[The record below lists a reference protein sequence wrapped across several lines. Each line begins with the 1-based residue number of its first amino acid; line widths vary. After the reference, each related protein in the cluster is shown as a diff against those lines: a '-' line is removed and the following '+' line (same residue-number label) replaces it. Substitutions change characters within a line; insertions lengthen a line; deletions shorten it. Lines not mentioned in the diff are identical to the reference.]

1 MSETKNLSSR
11 IKEYL
16 PSELTGFL
24 QAVGAIAAYQGHH
37 LYLVGGVV
45 RDLLL
50 DRSNLDLDLV
60 VEGDALALAQQ
71 AASVTQGKLTVYR
84 RFGTARLRWG
94 KWSID
99 FVRARSETYDRP
111 GALPRVT
118 PGSLSEDL
126 FRRDFTINAMA
137 INLNPGCYGEVIDIY
152 GGRAD
157 LEKKYIRVLHEKSFT
172 DDATRIWRALRYEQ
186 RLDFQMEVDT
196 RRLLAR
202 NIPMLDTISSDRIRH
217 ELDLVLK
224 EAQPEKVLLRAK
236 ELKVLSRLH
245 PALKAGHTLSARFQ
259 RAREVVSP
267 ESQLASEVVSPES
280 QLASELASSE
290 SRLASE
296 LASSESRLASELASS
311 ESRLASVYLALL
323 TYPLT
328 DNEVE
333 DFISLLR
340 VPGRPAKVMRDS
352 QHLKTKL
359 KLLATA
365 NLAPSRVYTA
375 LQGYA
380 PVALLV
386 SAIATDSTTVSR
398 NIGLFYGW
406 LRYVKPSLTG
416 NCLIQMG
423 VAPGPGVKDFLE
435 RLRAARLDGEVTTR
449 QGEREMVTRWLR
461 ERG

>member
-1 MSETKNLSSR
+1 VCYNSGEITTVESRMAETKNLSSR

-16 PSELTGFL
+16 PAELTGFL
-24 QAVGAIAAYQGHH
+24 ESVGAIAAYQGHH

-60 VEGDALALAQQ
+60 VEGDAMILAQQ
-71 AASVTQGKLTVYR
+71 AAGVTQGKLTVYR

-99 FVRARSETYDRP
+99 FARARSETYARP
-111 GALPRVT
+111 GALPRVN
-118 PGSLSEDL
+118 PGSLVEDL
-126 FRRDFTINAMA
+126 HRRDFTINAMA

-152 GGRAD
+152 GGQAD
-157 LEKKYIRVLHEKSFT
+157 LGKKLVRVLHERSFT

-186 RLDFQMEVDT
+186 RLDFQLEAET
-196 RRLLAR
+196 RRLLVR
-202 NIPMLDTISSDRIRH
+202 DVPMMDTISSDRVRH
-217 ELDLVLK
+217 ELDLVLR
-224 EAQPEKVLLRAK
+224 EVQPEKVLRRAE
-236 ELKVLSRLH
+236 ELKVLRRLH
-245 PALKAGHTLSARFQ
+245 PALKASHTLSARFE

-267 ESQLASEVVSPES
+267 ESQLASI
-280 QLASELASSE
+280 
-290 SRLASE
+290 
-296 LASSESRLASELASS
+296 
-311 ESRLASVYLALL
+311 YLALL

-328 DNEVE
+328 NEEVE
-333 DFISLLR
+333 GFISLLR
-340 VPGRPAKVMRDS
+340 VPGKSAKVMRES
-352 QHLKTKL
+352 QRLKANL

-365 NLAPSRVYTA
+365 NLTPSRIYAA

-380 PVALLV
+380 PAALLV
-386 SAIATDSTTVSR
+386 SAVATDSATVSR

-416 NCLIQMG
+416 DCLIQMG
-423 VAPGPGVKDFLE
+423 VAPGPGVSELLE
-435 RLRAARLDGEVTTR
+435 RLRNARLDGEVATR
-449 QGEREMVTRWLR
+449 QEERELVTKWLQ

>member
-1 MSETKNLSSR
+1 MSETRNLSSR

-16 PSELTGFL
+16 PSELVNFV

-186 RLDFQMEVDT
+186 RLDFHLETDT

-202 NIPMLDTISSDRIRH
+202 DIPMLDTISSDRIRH

-224 EAQPEKVLLRAK
+224 EAQPEKVLRRAK

-267 ESQLASEVVSPES
+267 ESQLASE
-280 QLASELASSE
+280 
-290 SRLASE
+290 
-296 LASSESRLASELASS
+296 LASS

-328 DNEVE
+328 DKEVE

-340 VPGRPAKVMRDS
+340 VPGRSAKIMRDS
-352 QHLKTKL
+352 QNLKTKL

-386 SAIATDSTTVSR
+386 SAVATDSTTVSR

-423 VAPGPGVKDFLE
+423 VAPGPGVKEFLE

-449 QGEREMVTRWLR
+449 QGEREMVTEWLR

>member
-1 MSETKNLSSR
+1 MAETKNLSSR

-24 QAVGAIAAYQGHH
+24 EAVGAIAAYQGYH

-60 VEGDALALAQQ
+60 VEGDAVVLAQQ

-111 GALPRVT
+111 GALPRVN

-152 GGRAD
+152 GGQAD
-157 LEKKYIRVLHEKSFT
+157 LEKKLVRVLHEKSFT

-186 RLDFQMEVDT
+186 RLDFRLETDT

-202 NIPMLDTISSDRIRH
+202 DIPMLDTISRDRIRH

-224 EAQPEKVLLRAK
+224 EAQPEKVFLRAK

-245 PALKAGHTLSARFQ
+245 PALKADHTLSARFQ
-259 RAREVVSP
+259 RARELVSP
-267 ESQLASEVVSPES
+267 EPQLS
-280 QLASELASSE
+280 
-290 SRLASE
+290 
-296 LASSESRLASELASS
+296 
-311 ESRLASVYLALL
+311 SVYLALL

-328 DNEVE
+328 DKEVE

-340 VPGRPAKVMRDS
+340 VPGRSAKVMRDS
-352 QHLKTKL
+352 QHLKTEL

-365 NLAPSRVYTA
+365 NLAPSRIYAA

-380 PVALLV
+380 PAALLV
-386 SAIATDSTTVSR
+386 CAVATHSPTVSR

-406 LRYVKPSLTG
+406 FRYVRPSLTG
-416 NCLIQMG
+416 DGLIQMG
-423 VAPGPGVKDFLE
+423 VVPGPGVRELLE
-435 RLRAARLDGEVTTR
+435 RLRAARLDGKVANR
-449 QGEREMVTRWLR
+449 QGERELVTKWIR

>member
-1 MSETKNLSSR
+1 MSETRNLSSR

-16 PSELTGFL
+16 PSELVNFV

-186 RLDFQMEVDT
+186 RLDFHLETDT

-202 NIPMLDTISSDRIRH
+202 DIPMLDTISSDRIRH

-224 EAQPEKVLLRAK
+224 EAQPEKVLRRAK

-267 ESQLASEVVSPES
+267 ESQLASE
-280 QLASELASSE
+280 
-290 SRLASE
+290 

-328 DNEVE
+328 DKEVE

-340 VPGRPAKVMRDS
+340 VPGRSAKIMRDS
-352 QHLKTKL
+352 QNLKTKL

-386 SAIATDSTTVSR
+386 GAVATDSTTVSR

-423 VAPGPGVKDFLE
+423 VAPGPGVKEFLE

-449 QGEREMVTRWLR
+449 QGEREMVTEWLR

>member
-152 GGRAD
+152 GGQAD

-259 RAREVVSP
+259 RARELISP
-267 ESQLASEVVSPES
+267 ES
-280 QLASELASSE
+280 
-290 SRLASE
+290 RLGSE

-328 DNEVE
+328 DKEVE
-333 DFISLLR
+333 DFISVLR
-340 VPGRPAKVMRDS
+340 VPGRSAKVMRDS

>member
-1 MSETKNLSSR
+1 MSETKSLSSR

-137 INLNPGCYGEVIDIY
+137 INLNPGCYGEVIDLY

-245 PALKAGHTLSARFQ
+245 PALKAGHTLPARFQ
-259 RAREVVSP
+259 RARELVSP
-267 ESQLASEVVSPES
+267 ESQ
-280 QLASELASSE
+280 
-290 SRLASE
+290 
-296 LASSESRLASELASS
+296 LASELASS

-365 NLAPSRVYTA
+365 NLAPSRVYAA

>member
-1 MSETKNLSSR
+1 MSETRNLSSR

-16 PSELTGFL
+16 PSELVNFV

-186 RLDFQMEVDT
+186 RLDFHLETDT

-202 NIPMLDTISSDRIRH
+202 DIPMLDTISSDRIRH

-224 EAQPEKVLLRAK
+224 EAQPEKVLRRAK

-259 RAREVVSP
+259 RARD
-267 ESQLASEVVSPES
+267 LI
-280 QLASELASSE
+280 
-290 SRLASE
+290 
-296 LASSESRLASELASS
+296 SS

-328 DNEVE
+328 DKEVE

-340 VPGRPAKVMRDS
+340 VPGRSAKVMRDS
-352 QHLKTKL
+352 QNLKTKL

-386 SAIATDSTTVSR
+386 SAVATDSTTVSR

-423 VAPGPGVKDFLE
+423 VAPGPGVKEFLE

-449 QGEREMVTRWLR
+449 QGEREMVTEWLR

>member
-1 MSETKNLSSR
+1 MSETRNLSSR

-16 PSELTGFL
+16 PSELVNFV

-186 RLDFQMEVDT
+186 RLDFHLETDT

-202 NIPMLDTISSDRIRH
+202 DIPMLDTISSDRIRH

-224 EAQPEKVLLRAK
+224 EAQPEKVLRRAK

-267 ESQLASEVVSPES
+267 ESQLSGA
-280 QLASELASSE
+280 
-290 SRLASE
+290 
-296 LASSESRLASELASS
+296 
-311 ESRLASVYLALL
+311 YLALL

-328 DNEVE
+328 DKEVE

-340 VPGRPAKVMRDS
+340 VPGRSAKVMRDS

-386 SAIATDSTTVSR
+386 SAVATDSTTVSR

-423 VAPGPGVKDFLE
+423 VAPGPGVKEFLE

-449 QGEREMVTRWLR
+449 QGEREMVTEWLR

>member
-1 MSETKNLSSR
+1 MAETKNLSSR

-16 PSELTGFL
+16 PAELTGFL
-24 QAVGAIAAYQGHH
+24 EAVGAIAAYQGHH

-71 AASVTQGKLTVYR
+71 AASVTQGKLTVHR
-84 RFGTARLRWG
+84 RFGTATLRWG

-111 GALPRVT
+111 GALPRVI
-118 PGSLSEDL
+118 PGSLVDDL

-152 GGRAD
+152 GGCAD
-157 LEKKYIRVLHEKSFT
+157 LEKKLVRVLHEKSFT

-186 RLDFQMEVDT
+186 RLDFRLETDT

-202 NIPMLDTISSDRIRH
+202 DIPMLDTISRDRVRH

-224 EAQPEKVLLRAK
+224 EAQPEKVLRRAGA
-236 ELKVLSRLH
+236 LKVLRRLH
-245 PALKAGHTLSARFQ
+245 PALKAGHTLSARFE
-259 RAREVVSP
+259 RAREVTLP
-267 ESQLASEVVSPES
+267 GPQLD
-280 QLASELASSE
+280 
-290 SRLASE
+290 
-296 LASSESRLASELASS
+296 
-311 ESRLASVYLALL
+311 SVYLALL
-323 TYPLT
+323 THPLT
-328 DNEVE
+328 DEEVE

-340 VPGRPAKVMRDS
+340 VPGSPAKVMRDS
-352 QHLKTKL
+352 QRLKAKL
-359 KLLATA
+359 KLLAIA
-365 NLAPSRVYTA
+365 NLAPSRIYAA
-375 LQGYA
+375 LQDFA
-380 PVALLV
+380 PAALLV
-386 SAIATDSTTVSR
+386 NAVAADSLTVSR

-416 NCLIQMG
+416 DCLIQMG
-423 VAPGPGVKDFLE
+423 VAPGPEVRELLE
-435 RLRAARLDGEVTTR
+435 HLRIARLDGEVATR
-449 QGEREMVTRWLR
+449 QGERELVREWLR
-461 ERG
+461 ERV

>member
-137 INLNPGCYGEVIDIY
+137 INLNPGYYGEVIDIY

-259 RAREVVSP
+259 RARELISP
-267 ESQLASEVVSPES
+267 ESRLG
-280 QLASELASSE
+280 SELASSE
-290 SRLASE
+290 SRLASVY
-296 LASSESRLASELASS
+296 LASS

-333 DFISLLR
+333 DFISVLR
-340 VPGRPAKVMRDS
+340 VPGRSAKVMRDS

-423 VAPGPGVKDFLE
+423 VAPGPGVKEFLE

>member
-1 MSETKNLSSR
+1 MAETKNLSSR

-24 QAVGAIAAYQGHH
+24 EAVGAIAAYQGYH

-60 VEGDALALAQQ
+60 VEGDAVALAQQ
-71 AASVTQGKLTVYR
+71 AASVTQGKLTVHR

-99 FVRARSETYDRP
+99 FARARSETYDRP
-111 GALPRVT
+111 GALPRVN

-137 INLNPGCYGEVIDIY
+137 INLNPGCYGELIDSY

-157 LEKKYIRVLHEKSFT
+157 LEKRLVRVLHEKSFT

-186 RLDFQMEVDT
+186 RLDFQLEADT

-202 NIPMLDTISSDRIRH
+202 DIPMLDTISSDRVRH
-217 ELDLVLK
+217 ELELVLK
-224 EAQPEKVLLRAK
+224 EAQPEKVLRRAK

-245 PALKAGHTLSARFQ
+245 PALKASHTLSARFQ
-259 RAREVVSP
+259 RAREVTIP
-267 ESQLASEVVSPES
+267 ESQ
-280 QLASELASSE
+280 
-290 SRLASE
+290 
-296 LASSESRLASELASS
+296 
-311 ESRLASVYLALL
+311 LASVYLALL

-328 DNEVE
+328 DKEME

-340 VPGRPAKVMRDS
+340 VPGRSAEVVRDS
-352 QHLKTKL
+352 QRLKTKL

-365 NLAPSRVYTA
+365 NLAPSRIYTA

-380 PVALLV
+380 PAALLV
-386 SAIATDSTTVSR
+386 SAVATDSPAVSR

-416 NCLIQMG
+416 DCLIQMG
-423 VAPGPGVKDFLE
+423 VAPGPGVREFLE
-435 RLRAARLDGEVTTR
+435 RLRAARLDGEIATR
-449 QGEREMVTRWLR
+449 QEEREVVTKWLQ

>member
-1 MSETKNLSSR
+1 MAETKNLSSR

-16 PSELTGFL
+16 PAELTGFL
-24 QAVGAIAAYQGHH
+24 ESVGAIAAYQGHH

-60 VEGDALALAQQ
+60 VEGDAMALAQQ
-71 AASVTQGKLTVYR
+71 AASVTQGKLTVHR
-84 RFGTARLRWG
+84 RFGTARLRWS

-99 FVRARSETYDRP
+99 FARARSETYERP
-111 GALPRVT
+111 GILPRVN

-126 FRRDFTINAMA
+126 FRRDFTINAIA

-152 GGRAD
+152 GGCAD
-157 LEKKYIRVLHEKSFT
+157 LEKKLVRVLHEKSFT

-186 RLDFQMEVDT
+186 RLDFRLETDT
-196 RRLLAR
+196 RRLLVR
-202 NIPMLDTISSDRIRH
+202 DIPMLDTISSDRVRH

-224 EAQPEKVLLRAK
+224 EVQPEKVLRRAE
-236 ELKVLSRLH
+236 ELKVLRRLH
-245 PALKAGHTLSARFQ
+245 PALKAGHTLSARFE
-259 RAREVVSP
+259 RARELVSP
-267 ESQLASEVVSPES
+267 ESQLAR
-280 QLASELASSE
+280 ELASPE

-296 LASSESRLASELASS
+296 LASPESRLASELASP

-328 DNEVE
+328 DEEVE

-340 VPGRPAKVMRDS
+340 VPGRAAKVMRDS
-352 QHLKTKL
+352 QRLKAKL
-359 KLLATA
+359 KLLTTA
-365 NLAPSRVYTA
+365 NLAPSRIYAA
-375 LQGYA
+375 LQDYA
-380 PVALLV
+380 PAALLV
-386 SAIATDSTTVSR
+386 SAVAADSLTVSR

-416 NCLIQMG
+416 DNLIQMG
-423 VAPGPGVKDFLE
+423 VAPGPGVRELLE
-435 RLRAARLDGEVTTR
+435 RLRTARLDGEVTTR
-449 QGEREMVTRWLR
+449 QGERELVREWLR

>member
-1 MSETKNLSSR
+1 MSETRNLSSR

-16 PSELTGFL
+16 PSELVNFV

-186 RLDFQMEVDT
+186 RLDFHLETDT

-202 NIPMLDTISSDRIRH
+202 DIPMLDTISSDRIRH

-224 EAQPEKVLLRAK
+224 EAQPEKVLRRAK

-267 ESQLASEVVSPES
+267 ESQLASE
-280 QLASELASSE
+280 
-290 SRLASE
+290 

-328 DNEVE
+328 DKEVE

-340 VPGRPAKVMRDS
+340 VPGRSAKIMRDS
-352 QHLKTKL
+352 QNLKTKL

-386 SAIATDSTTVSR
+386 SAVATDSTTVSR

-423 VAPGPGVKDFLE
+423 VAPGPGVKEFLE

-449 QGEREMVTRWLR
+449 QGEREMVTEWLR

>member
-1 MSETKNLSSR
+1 MAETKNLSSR

-24 QAVGAIAAYQGHH
+24 EAVGAIAAYQGYH

-60 VEGDALALAQQ
+60 VEGDAVVLAQQ

-111 GALPRVT
+111 GALPRVN

-157 LEKKYIRVLHEKSFT
+157 LEKRLVRVLHEKSFT

-186 RLDFQMEVDT
+186 RLDFQLEADT

-202 NIPMLDTISSDRIRH
+202 DIPMLDTISSDRVRH
-217 ELDLVLK
+217 ELELVLK
-224 EAQPEKVLLRAK
+224 EAQPEKVLRRAK

-245 PALKAGHTLSARFQ
+245 PALKASHTLSARFQ
-259 RAREVVSP
+259 RAREVTIP
-267 ESQLASEVVSPES
+267 ESQ
-280 QLASELASSE
+280 
-290 SRLASE
+290 
-296 LASSESRLASELASS
+296 
-311 ESRLASVYLALL
+311 LASVYLALL

-328 DNEVE
+328 DKEME

-340 VPGRPAKVMRDS
+340 VPGRSAEVVRDS
-352 QHLKTKL
+352 QRLKTKL

-365 NLAPSRVYTA
+365 NLAPSRIYTA

-380 PVALLV
+380 PAALLV
-386 SAIATDSTTVSR
+386 SAVATDSPAVSR

-416 NCLIQMG
+416 DCLIQMG
-423 VAPGPGVKDFLE
+423 VAPGPGVREFLE
-435 RLRAARLDGEVTTR
+435 RLRAARLDGEIATR
-449 QGEREMVTRWLR
+449 QEEREVVTKWLQ

>member
-224 EAQPEKVLLRAK
+224 EAQPEKVLRRAK

-290 SRLASE
+290 SRLG
-296 LASSESRLASELASS
+296 SELASS

>member
-245 PALKAGHTLSARFQ
+245 PALKAGHTLPARFQ
-259 RAREVVSP
+259 RARE
-267 ESQLASEVVSPES
+267 LVSPES
-280 QLASELASSE
+280 QLASELASSESRLASELASLE

-340 VPGRPAKVMRDS
+340 VPGRSAKVMRDS
-352 QHLKTKL
+352 QNLKTKL